1 MLDGDELASRLGE
14 SRRELFNLRFQLATG
29 QLDNPSRI
37 GQVRHEVA
45 RMLTVLRAREI
56 LEAEGAYVAPTA
68 AEHEAARAKLAAED
82 AEREEKAAAA
92 AGGGRGRGRGRR
104 PARAST
110 TMHDH
115 LTTTT
120 KRMRP
125 DGRRDP
131 RERQRPWPRPRTPPR
146 RSRRSRPRRPSS
158 CRAGRAVAGHGRRGA
173 SAPEEDGPRANRRKV
188 REGIVV
194 SDAMSATV
202 VVAVVERVRHP
213 KYGKTVQRTK
223 KLYVHDA
230 EDSAKVGDRVR
241 VQETRPLSKLKRWRL
256 TEVVERAR

>member
-1 MLDGDELASRLGE
+1 MADETPENEAST
-14 SRRELFNLRFQLATG
+14 AKA
-29 QLDNPSRI
+29 
-37 GQVRHEVA
+37 VA
-45 RMLTVLRAREI
+45 
-56 LEAEGAYVAPTA
+56 
-68 AEHEAARAKLAAED
+68 AAED
-82 AEREEKAAAA
+82 AAKALDAIEAEAAVELPSSDAPTTSAAAT
-92 AGGGRGRGRGRR
+92 
-104 PARAST
+104 AS
-110 TMHDH
+110 
-115 LTTTT
+115 
-120 KRMRP
+120 
-125 DGRRDP
+125 
-131 RERQRPWPRPRTPPR
+131 
-146 RSRRSRPRRPSS
+146 
-158 CRAGRAVAGHGRRGA
+158 V
-173 SAPEEDGPRANRRKV
+173 PEEDGPRDNRRKV

>member
-1 MLDGDELASRLGE
+1 MA
-14 SRRELFNLRFQLATG
+14 
-29 QLDNPSRI
+29 
-37 GQVRHEVA
+37 
-45 RMLTVLRAREI
+45 
-56 LEAEGAYVAPTA
+56 
-68 AEHEAARAKLAAED
+68 AAED
-82 AEREEKAAAA
+82 AAKALDAVEAEAATELPATDAPAAAA
-92 AGGGRGRGRGRR
+92 T
-104 PARAST
+104 PAAS
-110 TMHDH
+110 
-115 LTTTT
+115 
-120 KRMRP
+120 
-125 DGRRDP
+125 
-131 RERQRPWPRPRTPPR
+131 E
-146 RSRRSRPRRPSS
+146 
-158 CRAGRAVAGHGRRGA
+158 
-173 SAPEEDGPRANRRKV
+173 PEEDGPRANRRKV